1 MAADPGPA
9 RSVPNAGGIFLSRR
23 VVRPIKRIAETKRS
37 DAAFCHG
44 IWIIS
49 RKSQSGDI
57 RLHDGYILSMVHG
70 TIPNDKSADHG
81 SHGVKFGG
89 DMHGMDLFSLRK
101 IG

>member
-1 MAADPGPA
+1 MAADPGLA

-23 VVRPIKRIAETKRS
+23 VIRPIKRNAETKRS
-37 DAAFCHG
+37 DAAFRFG
-44 IWIIS
+44 IRIIS

-57 RLHDGYILSMVHG
+57 CVYDGVILSMVHG
-70 TIPNDKSADHG
+70 AIPNDKSADHG
-81 SHGVKFGG
+81 SHCVKFGG

>member
-1 MAADPGPA
+1 MDADLGFT
-9 RSVPNAGGIFLSRR
+9 RSFTSTGGIFLSRR
-23 VVRPIKRIAETKRS
+23 VVRPIKRNAETKRS
-37 DAAFCHG
+37 DAAFCFG
-44 IWIIS
+44 IRIIS

-81 SHGVKFGG
+81 SHCVKFGG
-89 DMHGMDLFSLRK
+89 DMYGMDLFSLRK

>member
-1 MAADPGPA
+1 MAADPGLA

-23 VVRPIKRIAETKRS
+23 VIRPIKRKAETKHS
-37 DAAFCHG
+37 DAAFRHG

-81 SHGVKFGG
+81 SHCIKFGG
-89 DMHGMDLFSLRK
+89 DMYGMDLFSLRK